1 MPSLTDA
8 TIRALKPP
16 AQGQKMYLDD
26 NIRGFGVRVSQGG
39 TKTFIVV
46 YGTKRRRY
54 TIGTFPIVSLAKA
67 RELAKNKLAEVQLG
81 ADHDRVAYSK
91 LKERFLADVKARA
104 RDRTYDSYEWLL
116 GRVDLSGDANAIT
129 TRMLSQAVENLA
141 PSVKQHAIV
150 VLKMMFRFG
159 VREGLLK
166 TNPAETLVVRKAKG
180 RKRVLTDDE
189 ISRVW
194 HACPATPYGTVV
206 KLLILTGQRRTEI
219 QHITLKG
226 DLATI
231 PGAYTKN
238 HRDHAFPVGDMAL
251 ELLQKPRN
259 WQGWSKGKKD
269 LDKACGVTG
278 WTLHDLRRT
287 FRTKWAE
294 LRLPREVA
302 EKYINHVSGVQDP
315 VEQTY
320 DRFDYIEPMRECALK
335 YEAFIAKLVTHPQ
348 TIAAE

>member
-16 AQGQKMYLDD
+16 AQGQKTYLCDS
-26 NIRGFGVRVSQGG
+26 IRGFGVRVSQGG
-39 TKTFIVV
+39 TKTFVVV
-46 YGTKRRRY
+46 YGAKRRRH

-81 ADHDRVAYSK
+81 ADHVRITYEK
-91 LKERFLADVKARA
+91 LKERFLADVKQRA
-104 RDRTYDSYEWLL
+104 RDRTYDSYDWLL
-116 GRVDLSGDANAIT
+116 GRVELAGDANAVS
-129 TRMLSQAVENLA
+129 TRAIGLAVADLA
-141 PSVKQHAIV
+141 PSVKQHAIA

-159 VREGLLK
+159 VREGLVK
-166 TNPAETLVVRKAKG
+166 SNPAEAMTVRKSKP
-180 RKRVLTDDE
+180 RKRVLTNE
-189 ISRVW
+189 ELAAVW
-194 HACPATPYGTVV
+194 HAAPPSNFGTVLR
-206 KLLILTGQRRTEI
+206 LLILTGQRRTEI
-219 QHITLKG
+219 QHIVLKD

-231 PGAYTKN
+231 PGKYTKN
-238 HRDHAFPVGDMAL
+238 HRDHTFPVGPTAKD
-251 ELLQKPRN
+251 LLGKPRD
-259 WQGWSKGKKD
+259 WQGWSNSKKL
-269 LDKACGVTG
+269 LDKASGVTG

-320 DRFDYIEPMRECALK
+320 DQFDYIEPMRECILK
-335 YEAFIAKLVTHPQ
+335 YEEFIAKLTAPQ
-348 TIAAE
+348 QALAAE